1 MATDK
6 TPSFVRG
13 LLIPDPRFTF
23 ESLSSGSTYTEN
35 GPRPGI
41 PEAQQSTDAVL
52 QTSGTQTESTD
63 IRIYTQSP
71 GFPEDKG
78 GSFLWYNATETTALK
93 HFGWEPPLT
102 INGIEQVE
110 NAAVGDYFR
119 NLDCITTNDDTILI
133 AGQESGSDSPVD
145 VWRKSLTDTVWA
157 KTEIATEADLEPG
170 HTIVSGDFP
179 FPGPALC
186 KLPDG
191 RILIFFWISLGTT
204 PFGSGVVES
213 WQIRAH
219 STSDDGA
226 NWTLYNEYC
235 LTEPLQQLSEDDT
248 DAAGGRYAPGRLRAA
263 YKDGQI
269 LLLSSMYDSSE
280 TTSQSQPNHANNI
293 LGQWASSSLGASF
306 DLVQIQDRQTG
317 AYTGFDVD
325 VSGSSFV
332 VCWAEGLSPAIVQV
346 GRVGSAYEPVL
357 SSATVTAPGLAPARH
372 YASGSSHAGDWDLSI
387 VAAPDSSMYL
397 VGVQHSTTADRN
409 TRTTAAIVASYDRG
423 LTWVRQSGVWDSKRR
438 SDNEASGLLYL
449 TEDHSPSTS
458 IGYRDQLREVVPTW
472 HRGRLVLA
480 CRAEKTD
487 PAATVTDDY
496 AYGLPDK
503 AIHALYL
510 GGYCNLPL
518 GSINVTA
525 DMALRANYGK
535 HWIPVFDPEDYGIG
549 WVTNETGTYSAALE
563 VDATEQPYLKITT
576 GNGLGGPGDHSYSDV
591 TLDNTDV
598 RSSETTTSEMRTHVE
613 FVVDIVQGGSVSTN
627 EIALQIRNGTPTKAE
642 KVSIR
647 FERDGTSANVA
658 IYDEVGTSQL
668 DLTKLSNVGA
678 ITLPAE
684 FRVTVH
690 NRRIVVHARSYTAK
704 DEARQFHLFYESPA
718 DALQWETVAGK
729 YCELHWGGI
738 GSGGDVTRNISYWY
752 KVQAGSHDGGSAD
765 CAVPRMNDQFDFET
779 PKNVGGRF
787 LDPAPLYVHH
797 GVKVAAKDGPANK
810 ADEWQ
815 IATRYDHPIESLHYE
830 LQPSPGKAW
839 RSKDTSADA
848 ILTWNIDA
856 ANAVLPMGGTHGM
869 YLGNINFRYATLE
882 AYDGASWTT
891 IADIDTAISCQYLR
905 YGNTIK
911 PDPASIGAG
920 EKSPHFL
927 TYDCLNG
934 ASFDVRHGSTTPE
947 PRIIGG
953 NSEGVFNSA
962 TTKQPVL
969 MLDGNLS
976 GMPTNGAGAIWAKEI
991 CVLTHATDAARY
1003 QKIRLTIPATEGSI
1017 ANGTADGYWRIGVA
1031 VWGHLAA
1038 FGRQYSHGH
1047 IRGIENNVEVFTA
1060 KGGQRRAVKYGPPR
1074 RSVEFSWSDSM
1085 DLSQIQG
1092 TEPVPDYI
1100 KTTTT
1105 AGRAIA
1111 ASVADAPF
1119 LVQGLITA
1127 LDGPKTPVIYLPSID
1142 TNNAGSTR
1150 IVDPNRML
1158 YGRIVSAQHRIENQI
1173 GEEWAGDDSGEVVT
1187 ATAIR
1192 IESEI

>member
-6 TPSFVRG
+6 TPTTVRG
-13 LLIPDPRFTF
+13 LLIPDPRFKFTALAAT
-23 ESLSSGSTYTEN
+23 SIYTEN

-63 IRIYTQSP
+63 LRIYTQAP

-78 GSFLWYNATETTALK
+78 GSFLWYNATETTSLK

-102 INGIEQVE
+102 INGIERPQAAS
-110 NAAVGDYFR
+110 NADYFR
-119 NLDCITTNDDTILI
+119 NLDAITTANDSILI
-133 AGQESGSDSPVD
+133 AGQESGSNSTVD
-145 VWRKSLTDTVWA
+145 VWRKAPTDSIWS
-157 KTEIATEADLEPG
+157 KIQIASDLNLEPG
-170 HTIVSGDFP
+170 QTIVSADFP

-186 KLPDG
+186 ELPDG

-204 PFGSGVVES
+204 PFGSGTAES

-219 STSDDGA
+219 SSIDNGVT
-226 NWTLYNEYC
+226 WTLYNEYC
-235 LTEPLQQLSEDDT
+235 LTEPLKPLSGADA
-248 DAAGGRYAPGRLRAA
+248 DAAGGRYNPGRLRAA

-269 LLLSSMYDSSE
+269 LLLSAMYDSS
-280 TTSQSQPNHANNI
+280 TATGQSQPAYGNNI

-306 DLVQIQDRQTG
+306 DLVQIQTRQTG

-332 VCWAEGLSPAIVQV
+332 VCWSEGLSTATVKV
-346 GRVGSAYEPVL
+346 GRVGSAYEPIL
-357 SSATVTAPGLAPARH
+357 SSAAVTAGGLNPARH
-372 YASGSSHAGDWDLSI
+372 FASGSHHAGDWDLSI
-387 VAAPDSSMYL
+387 VAAPDSSLYL
-397 VGVQHSTTADRN
+397 VGVQHSLAKAH
-409 TRTTAAIVASYDRG
+409 TRTATAIVASYDRG
-423 LTWVRQSGVWDSKRR
+423 LTWVRQSGVWHDKRR
-438 SDNEASGLLYL
+438 GDNEAGGLLHL
-449 TEDHSPSTS
+449 NETDSDGTST
-458 IGYRDQLREVVPTW
+458 GYRDQLREVVPTW

-503 AIHALYL
+503 AIHVLYL

-563 VDATEQPYLKITT
+563 VDTSEQPYLKVTT
-576 GNGLGGPGDHSYSDV
+576 GNGLGGPGDHSYSDI
-591 TLDNTDV
+591 TLDNPNV
-598 RSSETTTSEMRTHVE
+598 RSLVTTTSEMRTHVE
-613 FVVDIVQGGSVSTN
+613 FVVDIIQGGLSTAN
-627 EIALQIRNGTPTKAE
+627 EIALQIRNGTPSKAE
-642 KVSIR
+642 KVSLR
-647 FERDGTSANVA
+647 FARDGTSANVA
-658 IYDEVGTSQL
+658 IYDEVAGSQL
-668 DLTKLSNVGA
+668 VLKKLDTIGA
-678 ITLPAE
+678 IALPAE

-690 NRRIVVHARSYTAK
+690 NRRIVIHARSYAAK
-704 DEARQFHLFYESPA
+704 DEARQFHLFYESGA
-718 DALQWETVAGK
+718 AALQWETVAGK

-738 GSGGDVTRNISYWY
+738 AAGGAATRNISHWY

-765 CAVPRMNDQFDFET
+765 CAVPRMNDQFDFVT

-787 LDPAPLYVHH
+787 LDPAPLYVSH

-815 IATRYDHPIESLHYE
+815 IATRYDHPVESMHHE

-839 RSKDTSADA
+839 RSKDTSANA
-848 ILTWNIDA
+848 VLTWDLDST
-856 ANAVLPMGGTHGM
+856 NAVLPMGGTHGM
-869 YLGNINFRYATLE
+869 YLGNINFQYATLE

-891 IADIDTAISCQYLR
+891 IANIDTAIPCQYLR

-911 PDPASIGAG
+911 PDPASIGVG

-927 TYDCLNG
+927 TYDCLSGSAFNL
-934 ASFDVRHGSTTPE
+934 RHGATTPE
-947 PRIIGG
+947 ARTITG

-969 MLDGNLS
+969 TLEGNVA
-976 GMPTNGAGAIWAKEI
+976 GMPASGPGAIWAKEI
-991 CVLTHATDAARY
+991 CVLTHATDAAIY
-1003 QKIRLTIPATEGSI
+1003 QKIRLTIPAMQGSI
-1017 ANGTADGYWRIGVA
+1017 PNVTAAGYWRVGVA

-1060 KGGQRRAVKYGPPR
+1060 KGGQRRVVKYGPPR

-1085 DLSQIQG
+1085 DLSQMQG

-1119 LVQGLITA
+1119 LMQGLITA

-1142 TNNAGSTR
+1142 TANAGSTR

-1173 GEEWAGDDSGEVVT
+1173 GDEWGGDDSGEIVT